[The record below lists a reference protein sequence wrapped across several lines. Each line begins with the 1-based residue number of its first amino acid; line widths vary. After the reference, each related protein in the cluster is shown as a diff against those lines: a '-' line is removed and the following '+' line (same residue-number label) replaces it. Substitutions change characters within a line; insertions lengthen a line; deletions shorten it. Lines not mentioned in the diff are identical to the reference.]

1 MADEFFDDEQELM
14 EQAVRAEAPRPAA
27 ADEAAFD
34 AALRSA
40 AEDPPHAPADVPG
53 RAAGQSGAPVAA
65 KEGRRTP
72 PPFWMVLVIAAIAL
86 LLGIVI
92 GYLAGSAAT
101 LSALSSSQAQ
111 ASAEPTEAADSSAY
125 ELPEG
130 HPDLEVDADGTAHV
144 ADGDDAADAGGE
156 AASDSTA
163 ADAQ

>member
-14 EQAVRAEAPRPAA
+14 EQAARAGAARPAA
-27 ADEAAFD
+27 ADEGVFD
-34 AALRSA
+34 TAPRGAVG
-40 AEDPPHAPADVPG
+40 DPADAPADASERAVGQKAAPA
-53 RAAGQSGAPVAA
+53 AAG
-65 KEGRRTP
+65 EGRRTP

-111 ASAEPTEAADSSAY
+111 ASAELTEAADSSAY

-144 ADGDDAADAGGE
+144 ADGDDAADAGSE